1 LKDLIK
7 TKDTKRNMR
16 IKTILN

>member
-7 TKDTKRNMR
+7 TKDTKKNMR
-16 IKTILN
+16 IKIILN